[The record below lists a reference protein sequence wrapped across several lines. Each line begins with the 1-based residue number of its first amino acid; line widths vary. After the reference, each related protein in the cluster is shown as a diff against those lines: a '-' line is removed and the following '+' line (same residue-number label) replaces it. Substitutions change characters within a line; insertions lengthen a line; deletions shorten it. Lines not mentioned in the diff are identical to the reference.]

1 VSYWACSVRLIHDP
15 TFLNENVLGNL
26 HGIKMAR
33 SCPPI
38 SHLLFAD
45 DVMIFSRANV
55 SEARTILNCLSTCYK
70 WSGQCIN
77 VSKSAVF
84 FSRNCRPVKKNS
96 IKGILS
102 FNLIPTKAKYLGIP
116 LFLHKKKSDSFI
128 EIKDRIFS
136 KIMGWKARL
145 LSQAVRT
152 TLVKSVANAI
162 PTYLM
167 SIFFL
172 PKSFCGVINSSLRK
186 FWWGFPQ
193 DKKHNLSFLA
203 WNSICQPKS
212 QGGLGL

>member
-1 VSYWACSVRLIHDP
+1 MGL
-15 TFLNENVLGNL
+15 
-26 HGIKMAR
+26 R
-33 SCPPI
+33 SRRP
-38 SHLLFAD
+38 
-45 DVMIFSRANV
+45 RTRRV
-55 SEARTILNCLSTCYK
+55 SE
-70 WSGQCIN
+70 
-77 VSKSAVF
+77 VSDM
-84 FSRNCRPVKKNS
+84 
-96 IKGILS
+96 G
-102 FNLIPTKAKYLGIP
+102 LGHLESESSVSDP